1 MRNQSPED
9 RSTPGGR
16 PVREGASGRQGVEY
30 LSELEPDLRG
40 AAIFDPQ
47 GDLIECSVGA
57 GSGFAEAAAKLVSEL
72 EAGADE
78 PIDSCHIASDDAE
91 VFLVREAGLTLVAV
105 AERFVL
111 SSLMTYDIRMTL
123 RDLSSEASLG

>member
-1 MRNQSPED
+1 MRNQSPEES
-9 RSTPGGR
+9 STPGGR
-16 PVREGASGRQGVEY
+16 PVREEASGRQGVGY
-30 LSELEPDLRG
+30 LAELEPDLRG
-40 AAIFDPQ
+40 AAIFDRQ
-47 GDLIECSVGA
+47 GGLVECSVGA
-57 GSGFAEAAAKLVSEL
+57 GSGFAEAAAELVSRV
-72 EAGADE
+72 EAGGDE

-91 VFLVREAGLTLVAV
+91 VFLVREAGMTLVAV